1 MPSSPEFEEK
11 KDDELR
17 PLDPALRARA
27 EAALGEDLG
36 RVRLGRGPAAHA
48 QAAELGARAFT
59 IGADVYF
66 ARGEGAPGTEEGE
79 RLLLH
84 ELAHVV
90 QQRGTGAASA
100 DRAALEAE
108 ADAAATPAR
117 GGRAT
122 VRLKAPG
129 GRAQKQE
136 KGKTA
141 PPTIARHGAE
151 ITAVPPQGTIT
162 GGGFSIPY
170 AFDVVRG
177 STSIPLVLHV
187 PEGVAVTVTPLT
199 DLGES
204 DYRVQNAA
212 GSGVRAVVITVS
224 TARKAVPKLQV
235 SFSRPSTSYIV
246 VFQFPI
252 SAGK

>member
-117 GGRAT
+117 GGRA
-122 VRLKAPG
+122 
-129 GRAQKQE
+129 QKQE

-170 AFDVVRG
+170 AFNVVRG

-235 SFSRPSTSYIV
+235 TFSRPSTSYIV